1 MHPHFK
7 KLVNAHV
14 MILRRNKC
22 TVFVVILRKGPYLEL
37 IRCHPHDS
45 GHFWNRIFCYSDSC
59 GRGHKPLEEW
69 FLKRCGSSGQIH
81 WFHVDGR
88 SLCVKKEAVS
98 KTSRF
103 LWTWSDTICFQQPV
117 CKESMVFLPIIIS
130 SWNGSLHSSVQ
141 PFLLL
146 SQATAPT
153 NPTARTTSRH
163 CCCRSKVAKC
173 LGLSCL
179 LFVILTSAPN
189 TIRARTISGSPT

>member
-69 FLKRCGSSGQIH
+69 FLRRCGSSGQIH

-88 SLCVKKEAVS
+88 SLCVKKRRCQKHPDSCGRGLIPYAS
-98 KTSRF
+98 NNLFARKAWFSYQSSF
-103 LWTWSDTICFQQPV
+103 LPGMVRYTRVCNRSCSYHKPLRLQIQQPV
-117 CKESMVFLPIIIS
+117 QPHATVVVEVKWP
-130 SWNGSLHSSVQ
+130 SV
-141 PFLLL
+141 
-146 SQATAPT
+146 
-153 NPTARTTSRH
+153 
-163 CCCRSKVAKC
+163 
-173 LGLSCL
+173 LGFRASCL
-179 LFVILTSAPN
+179 WY
-189 TIRARTISGSPT
+189 

>member
-45 GHFWNRIFCYSDSC
+45 RHFWNRIFCYSDSC

-88 SLCVKKEAVS
+88 SLCVKKKGGVKNIQILVDVVWYHMLPTTCLQGKHGFLTNHHFFLEWFATLECATVLAPI
-98 KTSRF
+98 TSHCAYKSNSPYN
-103 LWTWSDTICFQQPV
+103 LTP
-117 CKESMVFLPIIIS
+117 
-130 SWNGSLHSSVQ
+130 
-141 PFLLL
+141 LLL
-146 SQATAPT
+146 S
-153 NPTARTTSRH
+153 
-163 CCCRSKVAKC
+163 K
-173 LGLSCL
+173 
-179 LFVILTSAPN
+179 
-189 TIRARTISGSPT
+189 